1 MASLDIRRNEP
12 IVILELN
19 RPDARN
25 ALNEEVLTA
34 LGQALADLRYDDSV
48 RAVVLHGAAGNFCS
62 GADITAFD
70 RIREE
75 ALIGPRKALG
85 GPIWDHLTRFPK
97 PIIAAVEGLALG
109 GGCELALAC
118 DIIISADTAKFGVPE
133 VKLGVIPGGGATQRL
148 VSAVG
153 KAKAMTMLLT
163 GNFISAAE
171 ACTDGIVARVVPE
184 GEALDQALAMAGD
197 IAANSPLAVALAK
210 DAALQAFETSL
221 SQGLKHEQRNFHLA
235 IHSADSH
242 EGQAAFLAKR
252 APHYSGK

>member
-1 MASLDIRRNEP
+1 MAILNIRREGP
-12 IVILELN
+12 VVVLEFN

-25 ALNEEVLTA
+25 ALNEELLTA
-34 LGQALADLRYDDSV
+34 LGQALTDLQYDDSV
-48 RAVVLHGAAGNFCS
+48 RAVVLYGASGNFCA

-70 RIREE
+70 RIRED

-85 GPIWDHLTRFPK
+85 GTLWTVMGRYPK
-97 PIIAAVEGLALG
+97 PLIAAVEGLAVG

-118 DIIISADTAKFGVPE
+118 DIVIAAESAQFGVPE

-163 GNFISAAE
+163 GDFISATDAR
-171 ACTDGIVARVVPE
+171 ADGIVARVVPH
-184 GEALDQALAMAGD
+184 GDALERALAMAGR
-197 IAANSPLAVALAK
+197 IAANSPLAVSLAK
-210 DAALQAFETSL
+210 DAALQALETSL
-221 SQGLKHEQRNFHLA
+221 SQGLEHEKRNFHLA

-242 EGQAAFLAKR
+242 EGEAAFLAKR
-252 APHYSGK
+252 TPHYTGK